1 VARLELDHLV
11 KSYGRGTEA
20 AAVRDLSLEVNDGEL
35 VCLLGPSGCGK
46 TTTLRI
52 IGGFLRPDS
61 GDVRIDGASVLGQP
75 PERRPTAMVF
85 QRYALWPH
93 MTVFDNVAFGL
104 QVRRRPRDEVRRRV
118 EATLELVG
126 LPGLGQRHPAQLSG
140 GQQQRVALA
149 RALVLEPRILLLDE
163 PLSNL
168 DAQLRVHTRAE
179 IGQLQRRLGITT
191 IYVTHDQVEA
201 MTMSDRVAVMRSG
214 TLQQFAPPQELYAR
228 PANAFVGGF
237 IGSPSMNFLEG
248 TIRRSN
254 SDISVLLGKQRLGL
268 DASVLGER
276 PLLRQYEDKQ
286 VIVGIRPES
295 IHDAAL
301 VPQAPSDALLH
312 GTVELREALGPEL
325 FIHFSAPHVQP
336 ADTTSIADLPRD
348 TSLVGMNGESGA
360 ILIARFDARSQ
371 VREGGA
377 IDAVVDT
384 ATLHFFDAE
393 TGAGIYGVAAG
404 TAGERDIH
412 RELS

>member
-1 VARLELDHLV
+1 MTEVALHHVAKVYPDGTRAVDDLTLEI
-11 KSYGRGTEA
+11 R
-20 AAVRDLSLEVNDGEL
+20 DGEF
-35 VCLLGPSGCGK
+35 VVIVGPSGSGK
-46 TTTLRI
+46 TTALRMVAGLEEI
-52 IGGFLRPDS
+52 SEGTIAIGD
-61 GDVRIDGASVLGQP
+61 RIVNHVPARD
-75 PERRPTAMVF
+75 RNIAMVF
-85 QRYALWPH
+85 QSYALYPH
-93 MTVFDNVAFGL
+93 LSVFDNIAFGL
-104 QVRRRPRDEVRRRV
+104 TVKKLARHLIRRRV
-118 EATLELVG
+118 EQAADLLELSDF
-126 LPGLGQRHPAQLSG
+126 LNRKPRALSG
-140 GQQQRVALA
+140 GQRQRVAMA
-149 RALVLEPRILLLDE
+149 RAIVREPSVFLMDE

-214 TLQQFAPPQELYAR
+214 TLQQFAPPQELYAQ

-254 SDISVLLGKQRLGL
+254 SDISVLLGKQKLGL
-268 DASVLGER
+268 DASALGER

-393 TGAGIYGVAAG
+393 TGAGIYGVAVG